1 MASLIVVVIT
11 GGGSGIG
18 AGIARRIARE
28 KNVFVVV
35 ADLDVNVFVF
45 PVILK
50 FVFVHTAGKPGS
62 TSCKG
67 NWRSS
72 CSMQCR
78 NRGGHEASGS
88 RSHFFERE
96 NRYFLQQRRN
106 SPERDGRRRRRQT

>member
-45 PVILK
+45 PFCYFEVCL
-50 FVFVHTAGKPGS
+50 
-62 TSCKG
+62 
-67 NWRSS
+67 
-72 CSMQCR
+72 
-78 NRGGHEASGS
+78 
-88 RSHFFERE
+88 RSHCRKAWL
-96 NRYFLQQRRN
+96 NKLQRKLEEQLFDAMSESRR
-106 SPERDGRRRRRQT
+106 T